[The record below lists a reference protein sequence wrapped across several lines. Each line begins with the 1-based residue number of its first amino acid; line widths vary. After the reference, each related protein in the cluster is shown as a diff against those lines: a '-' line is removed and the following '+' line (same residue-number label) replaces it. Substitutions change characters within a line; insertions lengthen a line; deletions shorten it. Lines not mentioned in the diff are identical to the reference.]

1 MSKENLC
8 SIKKGGGQN
17 MSLPRALRDI
27 VTGKYQQHKQNN
39 GITEKKTR
47 ALRLLNI
54 A

>member
-1 MSKENLC
+1 
-8 SIKKGGGQN
+8 

-47 ALRLLNI
+47 TLRLLNI

>member
-1 MSKENLC
+1 
-8 SIKKGGGQN
+8 
-17 MSLPRALRDI
+17 MSLPRALKEF